1 MSDTAIDNQYLL
13 LYVTAPDG
21 EPWSEADD
29 DISDWIA
36 VGESRGSLVV
46 GERILGMPEARL
58 VSKRAGSVS
67 VTNGPFAEFTEWFA
81 GFDLVNAADLD
92 DAVEIASRHP
102 AARYGRA
109 LVLPLMSPAASTEM
123 LEATRRARGLGPIH
137 ANDRTIMADD

>member
-1 MSDTAIDNQYLL
+1 MTDTAIENQYLL
-13 LYVTAPDG
+13 IYLTAPDG

-81 GFDLVNAADLD
+81 GFDLVNASDVD

-102 AARYGRA
+102 CARYGQV
-109 LVLPLMSPAASTEM
+109 LVLPLMSPSASTEM
-123 LEATRRARGLGPIH
+123 LEATRRARGLV
-137 ANDRTIMADD
+137 R